1 MRNEDQLPP
10 DEVERLT
17 VLHALGLLDAQHD
30 ATFDRVVRLAAHALN
45 VPLAWVA
52 LVDRTFV
59 WLKAAYGTSIS
70 GFPREGS
77 LSARALRHGGL
88 LEVEDNA
95 AEVGNEFALLA
106 GSVPVC
112 FAVCVP
118 LHSRE
123 GRALGV
129 FCVADHDA
137 RTLDAVQRQTL
148 VDLAAILDDRLAV
161 LQRAS
166 QDLLTTLPNRRGFKL
181 LAKQTLA
188 ACLRHGHPAALVL
201 LDLKGLKHI
210 NDSRG
215 RGEGDLALLAA
226 ADLLVKVFRGSDS
239 VARLGDNQFAV
250 FIANVTGEQAER
262 VFSRFARALQRYNED
277 ARRGYRLDYLS
288 VVIEF
293 NAGHHA
299 TIERLL
305 QDAENAM
312 YTLKGSQQ
320 AATRQQ

>member
-1 MRNEDQLPP
+1 MRNEVELPP

-30 ATFDRVVRLAAHALN
+30 ATFDRVVRLAVHALD

-59 WLKAAYGTSIS
+59 WLKAANGTNIS
-70 GFPREGS
+70 GFPRDGS
-77 LSARALRHGGL
+77 LCARALRHGGL
-88 LEVEDNA
+88 LEVDDNVT
-95 AEVGNEFALLA
+95 EVGSEFALLA
-106 GSVPVC
+106 GSVPVR

-129 FCVADHDA
+129 LCVAD
-137 RTLDAVQRQTL
+137 RNPRSLDAVQRQTL
-148 VDLAAILDDRLAV
+148 TDLAAILDDRLAV

-201 LDLKGLKHI
+201 LDLKGLKQI

-215 RGEGDLALLAA
+215 RGEGDPALLAA
-226 ADLLVKVFRGSDS
+226 ANLLVKVFRGSDS
-239 VARLGDNQFAV
+239 VARIGDDQFAV
-250 FIANVTGEQAER
+250 FIANVTGEQAQR
-262 VFSRFARALQRYNED
+262 VFSRFTRALQRYNEESK
-277 ARRGYRLDYLS
+277 RGYLLGYRS
-288 VVIEF
+288 VAIEF

-299 TIERLL
+299 TVEGLL
-305 QDAENAM
+305 QEAENAM
-312 YTLKGSQQ
+312 YSLKSREQTT
-320 AATRQQ
+320 TRHQ